1 VAGRPRNLLFI
12 WTDEQRPD
20 TIGAY
25 GNPYIRTPNL
35 DRLAARSVLFEQAYC
50 AQPVCSPSRATVV
63 TGVYPHTH
71 GLLRNNMVLTPGLPT
86 LAELLRPA
94 GYVCGYVGKW
104 HLGNE
109 VRPQRGFEQFWVSTE
124 DNYTRDYAA
133 EGFSSYHQFLVQR
146 GYTPPD
152 ERHGYRIFSR
162 STAAR
167 LPEEV
172 GKPAFQA
179 RECIRFLET
188 YHEQPF
194 FLMVNFLEPH
204 MPFFGP
210 FDGMYRAEDMSLSES
225 WYREMEPTVPL
236 HYRLLREFY
245 ARQNR
250 HVKTNDEW
258 GWKELKARYWG
269 LCSLVDKHAGRILQ
283 RLEELG
289 LAEDTIVV
297 YTSDHGDM
305 MGDHRLV
312 AKCVQYEGAV
322 RVPLLIRVP
331 GLPPRRIITP
341 VSLVDLVPTLLELL
355 GLPLPEHLQGR
366 SLVPL
371 LTHGDVAPDDA
382 EVVIEW
388 NGWDGF
394 DHIRE
399 QLLAERTGLDEQP
412 LSLDARTI
420 RRGRWKLTLHM
431 TGEHELYNLQADPG
445 EMHNA
450 FHDPACAPVV
460 RTLYERLLAWQRR
473 TNDPLVLPE
482 PA

>member
-1 VAGRPRNLLFI
+1 MAGRPKNVLFI

-25 GNPYIRTPNL
+25 GNPHIRTPNL
-35 DRLAARSVLFEQAYC
+35 DRLAAQSALFEQAYC

-71 GLLRNNMVLTPGLPT
+71 GLLHNNMVLTTAIPT

-94 GYVCGYVGKW
+94 GYVCGYIGKW

-124 DNYTRDYAA
+124 DNYTADYAA
-133 EGFSSYHQFLVQR
+133 EGYSSYHQFLVQR

-152 ERHGYRIFSR
+152 ERHGHRIFSR

-167 LPEEV
+167 LPEEA

-179 RECIRFLET
+179 AEAIRFLET
-188 YHEQPF
+188 YRDQPF
-194 FLMVNFLEPH
+194 LLMVNFLEPH
-204 MPFFGP
+204 PPFFGP
-210 FDGMYRAEDMSLSES
+210 FDGMYRAEEMSLPES
-225 WYREMEPTVPL
+225 WYREMGPTVPL

-245 ARQNR
+245 ARHNR
-250 HVKTNDEW
+250 HVHTNDEA
-258 GWKELKARYWG
+258 GWKDLKARYWG
-269 LCSLVDKHAGRILQ
+269 LCSLVDKHAGRIVQ

-322 RVPLLIRVP
+322 RVPLMIRVP
-331 GLPPRRIITP
+331 GLVPRRIATP
-341 VSLVDLVPTLLELL
+341 VSLADLVPTLLELL
-355 GLPLPEHLQGR
+355 GLPLPERLQGQ
-366 SLVPL
+366 SLAPL
-371 LTHGDVAPDDA
+371 LTHGDAAPDEA
-382 EVVIEW
+382 EVIIEW
-388 NGWDGF
+388 NGWNGF
-394 DHIRE
+394 DQIHD
-399 QLLAERTGLDEQP
+399 QLRSQGSGPDTQP
-412 LSLDARTI
+412 PSLDARTI

-431 TGEHELYNLQADPG
+431 TGEHELYDLQHDPG
-445 EMHNA
+445 EMHNL

-460 RTLYERLLAWQRR
+460 RQLSERLLAWQRR

-482 PA
+482 PL